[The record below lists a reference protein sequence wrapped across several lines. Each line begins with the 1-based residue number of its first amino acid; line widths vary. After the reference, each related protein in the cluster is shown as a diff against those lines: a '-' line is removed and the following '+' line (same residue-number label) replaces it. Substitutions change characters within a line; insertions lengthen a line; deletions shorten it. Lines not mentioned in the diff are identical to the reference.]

1 MSKMKTGRLVLVLA
15 VFSAAALLI
24 WAYRMGKEARRLE
37 AQGEE
42 TIAPA
47 AGIQKGPH
55 GEIFVELSPAAV
67 ELADIRTEVLK
78 PLGAGFLLPRSAV
91 LRQDGTAWTYT
102 EAAPGRYER
111 KEIRPIELAGPG
123 WIVRRISPQN
133 RVVTQGAQLLLSE
146 ELKSNIRVGG

>member
-1 MSKMKTGRLVLVLA
+1 MSVKTGRVVLVLA

-24 WAYRMGKEARRLE
+24 WGHRLGKEALSRE
-37 AQGEE
+37 AQGEK

-55 GEIFVELSPAAV
+55 GEIFVELSQSAM
-67 ELADIRTEVLK
+67 ELAEIRTEVLK
-78 PLGAGFLLPRSAV
+78 EQGPYFLLPRSAV
-91 LRQDGTAWTYT
+91 LRQDGTAWTYA

-111 KEIRPIELAGPG
+111 KGVRPIELADQG
-123 WIVRRISPQN
+123 WLVQKVSPQN

-146 ELKSNIRVGG
+146 ELKSNIRVGN

>member
-1 MSKMKTGRLVLVLA
+1 MRGIKTGRLVLVLA

-24 WAYRMGKEARRLE
+24 WAHRMGKEALRLE

-55 GEIFVELSPAAV
+55 GEIFIELSPSAV
-67 ELADIRTEVLK
+67 ELAGIQTEILK
-78 PLGAGFLLPRSAV
+78 PRSPGFLLPRSAV
-91 LRQDGTAWTYT
+91 LRQDGKAWAYA
-102 EAAPGRYER
+102 ESAPDRFER
-111 KEIRPIELAGPG
+111 REVRLSELTDQG
-123 WIVRRISPQN
+123 WLVRRVSPQN

-146 ELKSNIRVGG
+146 EMKSSIRVGD